1 MPTRSPHWPAMKAK
15 YVEGVPAP
23 GGGIAY
29 PSLEELSREF
39 GVSHDRVRK
48 IAARGKW
55 TQERHRLASERERV
69 RRETVLAE
77 EARNLEVFDRD
88 CFTVARAGLRRAA
101 ALLGGEN
108 GRGVK
113 PSELVAITNAVRGL
127 QVVARVATG
136 RDAGG
141 GGGPDD
147 SGGSAGSGAKVA
159 IIDWSEVVAA
169 ARKVNREVTAARKGA
184 GGA

>member
-1 MPTRSPHWPAMKAK
+1 MATRSPHWPVMKAK

-39 GVSHDRVRK
+39 GVSHDRTRK
-48 IAARGKW
+48 VAARGKW
-55 TQERHRLASERERV
+55 TQERHRIASERERV

-77 EARNLEVFDRD
+77 EARNLEIFDRD

-141 GGGPDD
+141 GGGDD
-147 SGGSAGSGAKVA
+147 PGSPPGGGPRVA
-159 IIDWSEVVAA
+159 VIDWSEVVAA
-169 ARKVNREVTAARKGA
+169 ARKVNREVAAARKGA